1 MNPKIKEIA
10 EEAGFV
16 FWQDE
21 SWGPG
26 PGHIDWSAIYD
37 KEFQSYT
44 ELLINECV
52 NVMKNRELE
61 LYQMTDMTE
70 TFEESFKEHFGIE
83 E

>member
-37 KEFQSYT
+37 KEFQKYT
-44 ELLINECV
+44 ELLIRECH

-70 TFEESFKEHFGIE
+70 TFEESIKEHFGIE
-83 E
+83 

>member
-37 KEFQSYT
+37 KEFQKYT
-44 ELLINECV
+44 ELLINECI
-52 NVMKNRELE
+52 NVVYDNVEVALDANGKVVVPDQL
-61 LYQMTDMTE
+61 L
-70 TFEESFKEHFGIE
+70 KEHFGIE